1 MRHYHAV
8 FHIIFTILHA
18 VAVWLTL
25 LSMGVCAAD
34 SVNDSETIMNI
45 MLFEYKKW
53 NHAVNMIPLI
63 CVVFLSCVLE
73 NRFNKEYDSYNDC
86 NR

>member
-1 MRHYHAV
+1 MNP
-8 FHIIFTILHA
+8 I
-18 VAVWLTL
+18 
-25 LSMGVCAAD
+25 
-34 SVNDSETIMNI
+34 VNNSETIRNI

-63 CVVFLSCVLE
+63 CVLFLSCVLE

-86 NR
+86 NRDQSA

>member
-1 MRHYHAV
+1 MNP
-8 FHIIFTILHA
+8 I
-18 VAVWLTL
+18 
-25 LSMGVCAAD
+25 
-34 SVNDSETIMNI
+34 VNNSETIRNI

-63 CVVFLSCVLE
+63 CVLFLSCVLE

-86 NR
+86 NRQRKTDCNRDQSAYQPDKETE